1 MDDITAEH
9 VLNRLS
15 PEGRLHWQVA
25 AQSAVIERLQAQVAE
40 LQGQVAALEPDSDG

>member
-1 MDDITAEH
+1 MDEVTAED

-25 AQSAVIERLQAQVAE
+25 AQSAVIERLQAQVAD
-40 LQGQVAALEPDSDG
+40 LQRQVAALDPDSDG